1 MNPNQIKQLEKLQK
15 IFNTE
20 SVLTPEDIAQVVD
33 GIAKVLKSY
42 RDETRTTNS
51 ETKEV
56 VSSFIDNVSEEVD
69 RLRDLVKNSSQTSK
83 YETTDAISSLQR
95 SIKSLIQQMEVD
107 TLSEL
112 ELIRKE
118 IPEKETPDSILL
130 KLSSSK
136 KKLPLSMVEGSESL
150 LNKSQFETAIIEI
163 GGKLTVLE
171 KRNSKG
177 YGELG
182 GGSEGTGSLF
192 LTRLRDVDI
201 TGLTKNADGKYNLG
215 SGGGGGVTA
224 FTQLTDVPNS
234 YVAQANKGV
243 RVNAAATG
251 LEFFTLGGGTGT
263 VTSVSVVTANGL
275 SGSVTTATTTP
286 AITLDISALDAS
298 KIANG
303 LVSNAEFQFLDGVTS
318 SIQTQLNAKQATGN
332 YITGLTGDV
341 TASGP
346 GSVAATLATVNASV
360 GSFTNANITVD
371 AKGRIT
377 AATNGTGGG
386 GGSGEATIFTVNQT
400 AHGLAVGNVVRSN
413 GTAGQFTKAQADSA
427 ANAEAVGIVTVVTD
441 ANNYTVTTGGYITTG
456 VPVQAASTVMFLSA
470 TTAGLLTATEPS
482 TVGQVSLPL
491 LVVITSGTKA
501 YFNVKRGLVIATAG
515 SGTVGPGTIN
525 QIAYFDT
532 TTSIASLATAT
543 YPSLTELSYGK
554 GVTSGIQTQLN
565 GKQGTITLTTTGT
578 SGASTLVGNTLNIPQ
593 YSGGGGAGMAI
604 GGSITSAT
612 AGSVLFAGVGGILQQ
627 DNASLFFND
636 TTNHLGI
643 GTTTP
648 LAALGVQKA
657 ITGTAI
663 QAIQEPS
670 GSNINSNNIQSGFSF
685 SVSTRSVVS
694 RLGRYWYTGNT
705 ANFVVS
711 IFTETGTVLATGTVL
726 NSATTEANGYKYVS
740 ITPIT
745 LTADQVYIIGIDE
758 TTGQN
763 HADEWLPVVV
773 SPLIDIKNSM
783 YGFGTYPNTIQNPN
797 KSYSAPNMTIAPEFE
812 SQISSG
818 YDANNRF
825 ETFTDQFGNTAFVS
839 NPYGMSFGFNSPV
852 GVGIGV
858 PRTGKVFEVLGESYF
873 SGQRPIQARG
883 AAGDVISFGVGS
895 TNVPEAAI
903 SATNGYLII
912 DSSTANDMILN
923 YYKSNRNVNITGIFG
938 SAYKFAIGVDSAS
951 KIGQMIRG
959 ATSQT
964 GDLFQ
969 GQDIAGSVLA
979 RVKANGDIETTGSIK
994 VGPDSGKGVISY
1006 ATNNIIL
1013 NPSGNSNITFD
1024 NIGMYLGQPGQSF
1037 GQTISLKNQ
1046 GSGTNYNAGDLTLIT
1061 GIGTGSGTAGSFI
1074 WQTADVTT
1082 SGSSAQAVTTK
1093 MTLLGNGRLKLQNS
1107 AAASLGTVGG
1117 TIFNSFTDASTTST
1131 NGTEDDLYTYTTVA
1145 NTLAINGDSIAQRE
1159 HVSFI
1164 SSATAA
1170 RRIKKYFAGTL
1181 IYDSG
1186 AVTLTLGG
1194 EFVIET
1200 TVIRE
1205 SSTVVRCTVNVV
1217 TTSASS
1223 VPYAVY
1229 TRITALTLTGTN
1241 ILKTTGIA
1249 SGTGAAS
1256 GDIIN
1261 KLSKVILEPAA

>member
-56 VSSFIDNVSEEVD
+56 VSSFIDNVSEEVY

-95 SIKSLIQQMEVD
+95 SIKSLIQQIEVD

-192 LTRLRDVDI
+192 LTRLRDVDV

-275 SGSVTTATTTP
+275 SGSVATATTTP

-377 AATNGTGGG
+377 TATNGTGGG

-400 AHGLAVGNVVRSN
+400 AHGLAVGDIVRSN

-427 ANAEAVGIVTVVTD
+427 ANAEVVGIVTVVTD

-515 SGTVGPGTIN
+515 SGTVGPGTAN
-525 QIAYFDT
+525 EIAYFNT

-593 YSGGGGAGMAI
+593 YSGGGSMAI

-612 AGSVLFAGVGGILQQ
+612 TGSVLFAGASGILQQ
-627 DNASLFFND
+627 DNANFFWDD
-636 TTNHLGI
+636 TNNRLGI
-643 GTTTP
+643 
-648 LAALGVQKA
+648 
-657 ITGTAI
+657 
-663 QAIQEPS
+663 
-670 GSNINSNNIQSGFSF
+670 
-685 SVSTRSVVS
+685 
-694 RLGRYWYTGNT
+694 NT
-705 ANFVVS
+705 ATPFCPIHVK
-711 IFTETGTVLATGTVL
+711 GT
-726 NSATTEANGYKYVS
+726 
-740 ITPIT
+740 
-745 LTADQVYIIGIDE
+745 
-758 TTGQN
+758 
-763 HADEWLPVVV
+763 
-773 SPLIDIKNSM
+773 
-783 YGFGTYPNTIQNPN
+783 
-797 KSYSAPNMTIAPEFE
+797 SYSNLQLLA
-812 SQISSG
+812 G
-818 YDANNRF
+818 
-825 ETFTDQFGNTAFVS
+825 
-839 NPYGMSFGFNSPV
+839 SFGLQSVADDNGFVTINCYYD
-852 GVGIGV
+852 GGLRRI
-858 PRTGKVFEVLGESYF
+858 
-873 SGQRPIQARG
+873 
-883 AAGDVISFGVGS
+883 AAGGG
-895 TNVPEAAI
+895 
-903 SATNGYLII
+903 GYIQF
-912 DSSTANDMILN
+912 AGGDM
-923 YYKSNRNVNITGIFG
+923 YFAHFTYG
-938 SAYKFAIGVDSAS
+938 SAGSSAS
-951 KIGQMIRG
+951 SLYSIV
-959 ATSQT
+959 ATS
-964 GDLFQ
+964 
-969 GQDIAGSVLA
+969 AGYV
-979 RVKANGDIETTGSIK
+979 
-994 VGPDSGKGVISY
+994 
-1006 ATNNIIL
+1006 
-1013 NPSGNSNITFD
+1013 
-1024 NIGMYLGQPGQSF
+1024 
-1037 GQTISLKNQ
+1037 
-1046 GSGTNYNAGDLTLIT
+1046 
-1061 GIGTGSGTAGSFI
+1061 GIGTGSIAAMLHVKCTRTDLPVFIAQGSQFQTGDLTHWKNDAGSVLSKVKVDGNI
-1074 WQTADVTT
+1074 EVPDQAY
-1082 SGSSAQAVTTK
+1082 SSAWD
-1093 MTLLGNGRLKLQNS
+1093 
-1107 AAASLGTVGG
+1107 ASLEVPTKNAIYDKVKTNVG
-1117 TIFNSFTDASTTST
+1117 TIFNSFTDASTTNT
-1131 NGTEDDLYTYTTVA
+1131 NGTEDDLYTYTIAA
-1145 NTLAINGDSIAQRE
+1145 NTLAINGDSIFQKE
-1159 HVSFI
+1159 HVQFV

-1170 RRIKKYFAGTL
+1170 RRLKKYFAGTL
-1181 IYDSG
+1181 IFDSG
-1186 AVTLTLGG
+1186 MVTLTLGG

-1200 TVIRE
+1200 TIIRE
-1205 SSTVVRCTVNVV
+1205 SATVVRCSVNVV

-1223 VPYAVY
+1223 VPYATY

-1256 GDIIN
+1256 GDIVER
-1261 KLSKVILEPAA
+1261 LSKVKLEPAA